1 MKLHVV
7 LAILGVVLLAGCATT
22 LTEHQLANR
31 ILGFAGP
38 RSCRLYYAG
47 SSDHYDHFAEYN
59 VGSTRY
65 RRYKVKKGLIAVPAP
80 MPETKDLCFWRLCH
94 LKRKAG
100 PESSRLTIEVPEQDG
115 IPFPAHT
122 PYDHAPSARSTYLK
136 GFRSG
141 YRGYAIGRV
150 EIKYYGVRPV
160 PVAERVE
167 RWD

>member
-7 LAILGVVLLAGCATT
+7 LAILGVVLLTGCATT

-31 ILGFAGP
+31 ILGLAGP

-47 SSDHYDHFAEYN
+47 SSEHYDHFAEYN

-100 PESSRLTIEVPEQDG
+100 PDNSQLKSRSKMVFLFPQALPTTAMRQLVPPIWKAFAAAIAVMRSEACD
-115 IPFPAHT
+115 
-122 PYDHAPSARSTYLK
+122 SA
-136 GFRSG
+136 
-141 YRGYAIGRV
+141 
-150 EIKYYGVRPV
+150 
-160 PVAERVE
+160 
-167 RWD
+167 D